1 MSPLA
6 LGLILISVCLH
17 AGWNLLGKGR
27 APSLAFF
34 MLAMASGA
42 LIFAPLL
49 GLGPSFAVLPTEFW
63 GWLVATGLCQVLYMG
78 GLAWAYARGEVS
90 VLYPIAR
97 ALPVVLV
104 PLVSLSL
111 LGSQALTALDLVGMG
126 LIVLGAL
133 VLPLSSPQGLR
144 PSTYLTPAL
153 GFALLAAVGTTGYSL
168 IDKQALDIMVSVGY
182 SPTSAGAVFLVL
194 QAIMTVVW
202 GALLV
207 MLLPAERRRLPAL
220 WRGERGSMVL
230 TGVMV
235 MATYGLVLVAMT
247 LTAEV
252 SLVVAMRQLSIPLGV
267 MLGVLWLRERAAIA
281 KWIGIV
287 IMLAGLWT
295 VALV

>member
-1 MSPLA
+1 MSSLA

-49 GLGPSFAVLPTEFW
+49 GLGPSFAVLPAEFW
-63 GWLVATGLCQVLYMG
+63 GWLVATGLCQALYMG

-111 LGSQALTALDLVGMG
+111 LGSQALTVSDFTGMG

-133 VLPLSSPQGLR
+133 MLPLSSPQGLR
-144 PSTYLTPAL
+144 ARTYLTPAL
-153 GFALLAAVGTTGYSL
+153 GFALLAALGTTGYSL
-168 IDKQALDIMVSVGY
+168 IDKQALDIMLSVGY

-194 QAIMTVVW
+194 QAMMTVAL
-202 GALLV
+202 GAPMV
-207 MLLPAERRRLPAL
+207 MMLPTERRRLPML
-220 WRGERGSMVL
+220 WRGERGSMLL

-235 MATYGLVLVAMT
+235 MATYGLVLIAMT
-247 LTAEV
+247 LTEEV

-267 MLGVLWLRERAAIA
+267 VLGVVWLRERAAMV
-281 KWIGIV
+281 KWVGIGV
-287 IMLAGLWT
+287 MLAGLWT

>member
-1 MSPLA
+1 MSSLA

-49 GLGPSFAVLPTEFW
+49 GLGPSFAVLPAEFW
-63 GWLVATGLCQVLYMG
+63 GWLVATGLCQALYMG

-111 LGSQALTALDLVGMG
+111 LDSQALTVSDFTGMG

-133 VLPLSSPQGLR
+133 MLPLSSPQSLR
-144 PSTYLTPAL
+144 ARTYLTPAL
-153 GFALLAAVGTTGYSL
+153 GFALLAALGTTGYSL
-168 IDKQALDIMVSVGY
+168 IDKQALDIMLSVGY

-194 QAIMTVVW
+194 QAMMTVAW
-202 GALLV
+202 GAPMV
-207 MLLPAERRRLPAL
+207 MLLPTERRRLPML
-220 WRGERGSMVL
+220 WRGERGSMLL

-235 MATYGLVLVAMT
+235 MATYGLVLIAMT
-247 LTAEV
+247 LTEEV

-267 MLGVLWLRERAAIA
+267 VLGVVWLRERAAMV
-281 KWIGIV
+281 KWVGIGV
-287 IMLAGLWT
+287 MLAGLWT

>member
-1 MSPLA
+1 MSSLA

-49 GLGPSFAVLPTEFW
+49 GLGPSFAVLPAEFW
-63 GWLVATGLCQVLYMG
+63 GWLVATGLCQALYMG

-104 PLVSLSL
+104 PLFSLSL
-111 LGSQALTALDLVGMG
+111 LDSQALTVSDFTGMG

-133 VLPLSSPQGLR
+133 MLPLSSPQGLR
-144 PSTYLTPAL
+144 ARTYLTPAL
-153 GFALLAAVGTTGYSL
+153 GFALLAALGTTGYSL
-168 IDKQALDIMVSVGY
+168 IDKQALDIMLSVGY

-194 QAIMTVVW
+194 QAMMTVAW
-202 GALLV
+202 GAPLV
-207 MLLPAERRRLPAL
+207 MLLPTERRRLPML
-220 WRGERGSMVL
+220 WQGERGSMLL

-235 MATYGLVLVAMT
+235 MTTYGLVLIAMT
-247 LTAEV
+247 LTEEV

-267 MLGVLWLRERAAIA
+267 VLGVVWLRERAAMV
-281 KWIGIV
+281 KWVGIGV
-287 IMLAGLWT
+287 MLAGLWT

>member
-1 MSPLA
+1 
-6 LGLILISVCLH
+6 
-17 AGWNLLGKGR
+17 
-27 APSLAFF
+27 
-34 MLAMASGA
+34 MLAMGSGA
-42 LIFAPLL
+42 LILTPLL
-49 GLGPSFAVLPTEFW
+49 WLGPSIALLPDEFW
-63 GWLVATGLCQVLYMG
+63 GWLLATGLCQVLYMG

-97 ALPVVLV
+97 ALPMVLV
-104 PLVSLSL
+104 PLISLSL
-111 LGSQALTALDLVGMG
+111 LGSQSLGVLDLVGMG

-133 VLPLSSPQGLR
+133 ILPLSSPQALR
-144 PSTYLTPAL
+144 PATYLTPAL

-168 IDKQALDIMVSVGY
+168 IDKQALDIMVCVGY
-182 SPTSAGAVFLVL
+182 APITAGAVFLVL
-194 QAIMTVVW
+194 QAMMTVSW
-202 GALLV
+202 GVPLV
-207 MLLPAERRRLPAL
+207 MLLPAERRRLPEI
-220 WRGERGSMVL
+220 WRSERTSMVL

-252 SLVVAMRQLSIPLGV
+252 SLVVAKRQLSISLGV

-287 IMLAGLWT
+287 VMLAGLWT